1 MEKSALLLGVAEKCS
16 HENETGALNVSGRRD
31 FFSKSTGVG
40 ALVVG
45 MLMMGF
51 PETTHAK
58 SYSENA
64 KNLERINSGDF
75 SGKLSK
81 GHEKL
86 RTN

>member
-1 MEKSALLLGVAEKCS
+1 MEKSASLLRVAEKCS
-16 HENETGALNVSGRRD
+16 DENETGALNVSGRRD

-45 MLMMGF
+45 TLMMGF
-51 PETTHAK
+51 PDSTYAK

-64 KNLERINSGDF
+64 KNLERINAGDF
-75 SGKLSK
+75 SGTLSK
-81 GHEKL
+81 GHEQL